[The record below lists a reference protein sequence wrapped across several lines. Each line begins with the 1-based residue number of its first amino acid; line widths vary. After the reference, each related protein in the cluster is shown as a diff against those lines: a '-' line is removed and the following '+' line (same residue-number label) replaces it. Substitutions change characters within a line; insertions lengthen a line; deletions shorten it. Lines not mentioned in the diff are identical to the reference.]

1 MKTFIIT
8 ETRPAYATWTYE
20 VQAETEA
27 EAIDII
33 ENGDAEC
40 VDFDNDV
47 DYESEAE
54 YSVEEA

>member
-27 EAIDII
+27 EAIAII
-33 ENGDAEC
+33 ENGDADC
-40 VDFDNDV
+40 IDFDNQV
-47 DYESEAE
+47 EFEEEAD